1 MLVPPP
7 KWSRRLNAPAVLPPT
22 TAKPARS
29 EGRRLE
35 RGKRRCPLATVRG
48 RSAGFSVRFGVKV
61 LFLSPERRPARRNL
75 ADGLRFCILFLQ
87 TSTYISNYWLQH
99 SMGGQTGQVCLTQG
113 NIQQLQIVS

>member
-48 RSAGFSVRFGVKV
+48 RSLGFSVRFGVKV
-61 LFLSPERRPARRNL
+61 PFLSPERRPARRNL
-75 ADGLRFCILFLQ
+75 ADGLRFCILRSEEHTSELQ
-87 TSTYISNYWLQH
+87 SLAYL
-99 SMGGQTGQVCLTQG
+99 
-113 NIQQLQIVS
+113 